1 MLIDRALDE
10 MTKKNRVVVGFDLE
24 NDFSQISYCRQNQS
38 IPDTVSLV
46 MGEEQY
52 NIPTLLC
59 RRNDVEG
66 EAAWLI
72 GNEALKAAK
81 EGQGVLVEDLLLL
94 AKNNVSV
101 RVGGTD
107 SLAEE
112 EVSAEYL
119 LEIFVKKAIA
129 ILSAYIV
136 SDDIAAVAFTMKDI
150 NTDVMK
156 MLRNIAKQIGK
167 RKTEVYFLSHEDC
180 FFQYIIHQP
189 QEMWIHDVLL
199 YDYRKDGIKSYLL
212 SMNRKTNPVACF
224 IDATQY
230 PQMRIPDLSDKNE
243 TAKGA
248 FFKQLD
254 SALLE
259 IVRKNCDQRVITSVF
274 LLGDLFAKDWC
285 RESLKYMCRGRRVF
299 QGNNLFSKGACYGA
313 RERVYPST
321 LSTSYVYLSEDKLR
335 ANIGMTCDKGQTEV
349 YFPILDAGTNW
360 YEAQKTFDVMLVKN
374 NAITLNIAPVDGH
387 RTRVARISLE
397 GLKVRGN
404 KTNRV
409 ELHFYME
416 DANAVQIEIA
426 DKGFGEFFPSTG
438 QVWRECLP
446 LEAIT

>member
-10 MTKKNRVVVGFDLE
+10 ITKKNKVVVGFDFG
-24 NDFSQISYCRQNQS
+24 NDYSQISYCRQNQS
-38 IPDTVSLV
+38 MPDTVSLV

-59 RRNDVEG
+59 RKNDVEG
-66 EAAWLI
+66 ESAWLI
-72 GNEALKAAK
+72 GKEALKAAK
-81 EGQGVLVEDLLLL
+81 EGQGVLVEDLLRI

-101 RVGGTD
+101 KVGAD
-107 SLAEE
+107 SL
-112 EVSAEYL
+112 SAEYL
-119 LEIFVKKAIA
+119 LEIFVKKALA
-129 ILSAYIV
+129 ILYAYIV
-136 SDDIAAVAFTMKDI
+136 SEDIAAVAFTMKDT
-150 NTDVMK
+150 NTDIME
-156 MLRNIAKQIGK
+156 MLRNISKHIGQ
-167 RKTEVYFLSHEDC
+167 RKMEVYFLSHEDC

-199 YDYRKDGIKSYLL
+199 YDYKNDGIKSYLL
-212 SMNRKTNPVACF
+212 SMNRKTNPIACF
-224 IDATQY
+224 IDTVQY
-230 PQMRIPDLSDKNE
+230 PQMKIPDLSDKNE
-243 TAKGA
+243 TTKGA

-274 LLGDLFAKDWC
+274 LLGDSFSKDWC

-335 ANIGMTCDKGQTEV
+335 ANIGMTCDRGQAEV
-349 YFPILDAGTNW
+349 YYPILDAGTNW
-360 YEAQKTFDVMLVKN
+360 YEAQNTFDVMLIKN
-374 NAITLNIAPVDGH
+374 NTITLNISPVDG
-387 RTRVARISLE
+387 RKTRVARISLE

-409 ELHFYME
+409 ELRFYME
-416 DANAVQIEIA
+416 DANAVQIEIT

-438 QVWRECLP
+438 QIWKECLP